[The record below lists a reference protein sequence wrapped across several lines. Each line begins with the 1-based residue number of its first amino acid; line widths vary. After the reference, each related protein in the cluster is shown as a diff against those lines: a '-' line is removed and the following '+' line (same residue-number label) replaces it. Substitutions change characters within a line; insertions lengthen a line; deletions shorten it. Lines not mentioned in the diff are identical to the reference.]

1 MKVFLSIGTKFP
13 FLYDS
18 HAFCWYN
25 WHKHETSFY
34 LWFGSFTNQENQF
47 QGFLPYFM
55 SLGTIEND
63 KTMIF
68 KE

>member
-1 MKVFLSIGTKFP
+1 MIPMLFVGI
-13 FLYDS
+13 D
-18 HAFCWYN
+18 N